1 MKKLIFL
8 VSVCLA
14 AAAPAA
20 AQQISSV
27 YTSTTTKSCRTIE
40 SNPNEAG
47 WYRGR
52 CKGVGGY
59 LLELTEGD
67 LRQSL
72 VVVTPAKKDFDL
84 NFGSYYS
91 SFSAVGEKV
100 EWRTKRGVPFALI
113 ARFNVSDPEN
123 SEKTTSYLMVAKV
136 GKKES
141 CVVDIIE
148 PGPKQNER
156 AREAADSAASK
167 PCRSSGD

>member
-1 MKKLIFL
+1 MTGVQTCALPIF
-8 VSVCLA
+8 
-14 AAAPAA
+14 
-20 AQQISSV
+20 
-27 YTSTTTKSCRTIE
+27 
-40 SNPNEAG
+40 
-47 WYRGR
+47 
-52 CKGVGGY
+52 
-59 LLELTEGD
+59 
-67 LRQSL
+67 
-72 VVVTPAKKDFDL
+72 
-84 NFGSYYS
+84 
-91 SFSAVGEKV
+91 
-100 EWRTKRGVPFALI
+100 